1 MQQGMYM
8 LGWYTAPTAVDTTTF
23 VDYISFICVWMHLFI
38 PYSIWLYWLGLS
50 RSKDVSVLTIYHWP
64 QGTAKGCLAGTL
76 HHLRAPKGPL
86 HHHPR
91 MPGFLWAK
99 AQGQH
104 VSQHCVQKG
113 NGRKPVHC
121 IDGLP
126 HSSILHH
133 LETKSS
139 RRKIPLMISWAP
151 SPPWLP

>member
-1 MQQGMYM
+1 MQQGIYM
-8 LGWYTAPTAVDTTTF
+8 LGWYTAPTTINTTTF
-23 VDYISFICVWMHLFI
+23 VDYISFICVWMHAFI

-91 MPGFLWAK
+91 TPGFQWAK

-113 NGRKPVHC
+113 NGRKLVHC

-126 HSSILHH
+126 HSYILH
-133 LETKSS
+133 LWKQKVAGEKS
-139 RRKIPLMISWAP
+139 L
-151 SPPWLP
+151 